1 MTLKCLSTGSK
12 ANCYIL
18 RRDNGEMLI
27 FDAGLPIFEIKKGIG
42 FDVEN
47 LRGAVI
53 SHGHGDHVLSAEKL
67 KQLTPVWQPYLSKHK
82 RQHTHLGDFD
92 IQCFDLPHNGVE
104 NRGFIIRIDG
114 QTICYMTDL
123 EYCPYSL
130 ATQNID
136 TMIVECNYMKNL
148 VPDDLPN
155 IIHKVLGHCEL
166 ETTIG
171 ILQDNLK
178 TLKHVILVHM
188 GQGTLDREKALE
200 RIREVI
206 PDYITVMW
214 ARAGRTYDISNIPF

>member
-1 MTLKCLSTGSK
+1 MTLKCLSTGST

-18 RRDNGEMLI
+18 KRDNGEMLI
-27 FDAGLPIFEIKKGIG
+27 LDAGLPIHEIKKGIG
-42 FDVEN
+42 FDIEH

-53 SHGHGDHVLSAEKL
+53 GHSHLDHSLSAEKL
-67 KQLTPVWQPYLSKHK
+67 KNFTPVYQPYLGAK
-82 RQHTHLGDFD
+82 RQHTHIGDFD
-92 IQCFDLPHNGVE
+92 ITCFDVPHNGVE
-104 NRGFIIRIDG
+104 NRGFIIRVDG

-130 ATQNID
+130 ASQNID

-155 IIHKVLGHCEL
+155 LQHKVLGHCEL

-171 ILQDNLK
+171 ILQDNLR

-188 GQGTLDREKALE
+188 GLGTLDREKAMQ
-200 RIREVI
+200 RIREVV
-206 PDYITVMW
+206 PEYITVMW
-214 ARAGRTYDISNIPF
+214 ARAGRNYDISDVPF